1 MRSRSRKPMFI
12 RTKQFNA
19 LNQGKRRAMDD
30 MARHSDA
37 VRGDVLGSY
46 TGTPADSKD
55 LEPVQDADDL

>member
-1 MRSRSRKPMFI
+1 MFI

-30 MARHSDA
+30 MARHSGA